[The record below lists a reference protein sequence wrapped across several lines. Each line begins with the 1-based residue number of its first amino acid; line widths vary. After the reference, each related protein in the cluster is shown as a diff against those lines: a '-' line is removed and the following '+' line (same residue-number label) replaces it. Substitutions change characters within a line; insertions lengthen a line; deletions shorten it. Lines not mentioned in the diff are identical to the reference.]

1 MERGFEEVEF
11 FFCFFAD
18 LSLFMPLSISATSA
32 PQLQTPSSESKATTT
47 LALGR
52 VIQMERKEKEKLLE
66 ERRSKE
72 RENAPIPSA
81 RDDDEE
87 QVESSGD
94 DEEKTSSSRRRERER
109 ERLLC
114 LFFFFFSPIAPP
126 LPCPLCSHLSFL
138 NHPNPL
144 RTAQAAKASR
154 LSGKAS
160 SEAATFEQMQGGR
173 HAPPTRKFPVGT
185 SLSLLPCISLKAQ
198 VFLCKKCGTI
208 AAFAN
213 SFLPLVCHL
222 WELRRDKE
230 KKRKGSRG
238 KKTTS
243 KKKSQYGRPCEGV
256 WVMTFFLTVFF
267 LFLECFFFL
276 HPASLFDKSTKIPS
290 DRRWPTL
297 FAVIPFF
304 LSKIGVAGRFHFSLS
319 GKMEAFVG
327 LRAQ

>member
-11 FFCFFAD
+11 FFVFSPISLSLC
-18 LSLFMPLSISATSA
+18 LSLFRQRAH
-32 PQLQTPSSESKATTT
+32 PSCRRRPRRAKLRPRSRSGESFKWREKRRKSFSRRGDRKREKMLRFLARETTMKNKSRAAATTKKKHRA
-47 LALGR
+47 LA
-52 VIQMERKEKEKLLE
+52 
-66 ERRSKE
+66 
-72 RENAPIPSA
+72 
-81 RDDDEE
+81 
-87 QVESSGD
+87 VE
-94 DEEKTSSSRRRERER
+94 RERER
-109 ERLLC
+109 EAALPL
-114 LFFFFFSPIAPP
+114 FFFFSPIAPP
-126 LPCPLCSHLSFL
+126 LPCPLCSHCSFL

-256 WVMTFFLTVFF
+256 WVLIFF
-267 LFLECFFFL
+267 
-276 HPASLFDKSTKIPS
+276 
-290 DRRWPTL
+290 
-297 FAVIPFF
+297 
-304 LSKIGVAGRFHFSLS
+304 
-319 GKMEAFVG
+319 
-327 LRAQ
+327 